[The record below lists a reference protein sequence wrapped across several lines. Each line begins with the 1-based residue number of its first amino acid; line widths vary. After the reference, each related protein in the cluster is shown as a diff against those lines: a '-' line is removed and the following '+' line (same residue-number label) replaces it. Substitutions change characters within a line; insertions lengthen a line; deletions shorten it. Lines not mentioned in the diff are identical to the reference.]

1 MNKDIFE
8 GRWKQVKGEAK
19 AWWGKLTDDDLDRAA
34 GKIDVLAGL
43 LQEKYGYTRERAVDE
58 IDKRVTEYE
67 FRMKSKTEPSTRYLT
82 GQNHCSYSSEEE
94 QASINLHD
102 NPCKSDNSIGEKNEY
117 LNLLGSCCSH
127 RLGGKRNHE
136 GPGEPVDQYCCG
148 RRGCF
153 PGWLLP
159 QPHIRSRD
167 DQ

>member
-67 FRMKSKTEPSTRYLT
+67 FRMKSKTEPSTR
-82 GQNHCSYSSEEE
+82 
-94 QASINLHD
+94 
-102 NPCKSDNSIGEKNEY
+102 
-117 LNLLGSCCSH
+117 
-127 RLGGKRNHE
+127 
-136 GPGEPVDQYCCG
+136 
-148 RRGCF
+148 
-153 PGWLLP
+153 
-159 QPHIRSRD
+159 
-167 DQ
+167 